1 VREAG
6 AGVSLLVRR
15 SLTPGCPIDI
25 ATRVAGRRE
34 WRMKKVSISE
44 AVQYFPPAHND
55 CACFRLQGKDA
66 TGITQFSLGCTHF
79 LPGGGA
85 DFSPDRPFDTIYFVI
100 EGEVTIIDK
109 DNNEITLKKYDSIYI
124 PPNEGRAIKNKT
136 QFPASMMVILGVA

>member
-1 VREAG
+1 
-6 AGVSLLVRR
+6 
-15 SLTPGCPIDI
+15 
-25 ATRVAGRRE
+25 
-34 WRMKKVSISE
+34 MKKVSISE

-66 TGITQFSLGCTHF
+66 TGTTQFSLGCTHF

-85 DFSPDRPFDTIYFVI
+85 DFSPERPFDTIYFVI
-100 EGEVTIIDK
+100 DGEVTIIDK

-136 QFPASMMVILGVA
+136 QYPASMMVILGVA